1 MGGVGY
7 NIRRVDES
15 GAWSRSDFQVVEV
28 ILDSSSAG
36 NEWSCRS
43 QIVSAMAGSLRVSWR
58 SVHWIR
64 PLFYG
69 AGIGTVGGLL
79 VGSAA
84 FRWGPL
90 SPIGK
95 AFVAF
100 LTQPPLV
107 GLMLVGV
114 TLLAGLLL
122 GSRRP
127 VHGWVEGLLFVGAYL
142 GSGFLLG
149 GLVRLLAGSLTPAN
163 VAEMYDSAAH
173 AFVRIWLMMSAE
185 LLLWGSA
192 GLAVG
197 MVLYGL
203 RRGRFQTSLVGAIIA
218 ILGFASAILVQ
229 SHLVQF
235 AFPEG
240 I

>member
-1 MGGVGY
+1 MT
-7 NIRRVDES
+7 EPLS
-15 GAWSRSDFQVVEV
+15 
-28 ILDSSSAG
+28 
-36 NEWSCRS
+36 
-43 QIVSAMAGSLRVSWR
+43 VSWLSVRWMR
-58 SVHWIR
+58 S
-64 PLFYG
+64 LLYG
-69 AGIGTVGGLL
+69 AGVGTVVGLL

-90 SPIGK
+90 SPVGT

-100 LTQPPLV
+100 LAQPPLV
-107 GLMLVGV
+107 GLLLVGL

-127 VHGWVEGLLFVGAYL
+127 VHGWVEALLFVGACV
-142 GSGFLLG
+142 GNGFLLG
-149 GLVRLLAGSLTPAN
+149 GLVRLAGGPSTPPEI
-163 VAEMYDSAAH
+163 AEVYESAAH

-197 MVLYGL
+197 MVFYGL
-203 RRGRFQTSLVGAIIA
+203 RRGRFQTGLVGALLA
-218 ILGFASAILVQ
+218 SCGFASALLVQ
-229 SHLVQF
+229 SYLFQF
-235 AFPEG
+235 AFPGG